1 MADIAAARW
10 LVNWGRRTG
19 SGMGCV
25 GRMAARTDSGR
36 NQLITCGHPS
46 IPTRLG
52 ECNCLERDWE
62 RALHARNIPRTRQS
76 TSDRTQLAPPRRSE
90 ASTASDTLA
99 DASPGPATGCCCL
112 PTRWPTLAPI

>member
-36 NQLITCGHPS
+36 NHVWPPLYPHATTVTESAEGVHCTEQD
-46 IPTRLG
+46 TR
-52 ECNCLERDWE
+52 EIF
-62 RALHARNIPRTRQS
+62 HARQS
-76 TSDRTQLAPPRRSE
+76 SSDRTQLAPPRRSE
-90 ASTASDTLA
+90 ASTASDTLP
-99 DASPGPATGCCCL
+99 DASPGPATGCSCL